1 MTELPEITEAKERV
15 KQVVE
20 IMILADSDLKRVIR
34 KYLNKLTELSLE
46 YADLGKEFTFDA
58 REQLRVEIDTLFGL
72 MQEELLNLINKR
84 SLQASELIQE
94 NEDDIHPFMLLD
106 YKGGNVSSRIS
117 NYLSNIRKE
126 LETYIAIGIVD
137 KLNKD
142 DIVNLYLSNLKHP
155 YKSKEFIDAVN
166 ERGYKT
172 ERIKNKGVTFGVG
185 KYISAFSGLKM
196 LEQDTIYK
204 AYNYSLQ
211 RSWILSG
218 DVIGWYTVR
227 GSNFPCPDI
236 CDPMV
241 KVFHPIN
248 EPYYGYHA
256 RCVCPMIPVK
266 K

>member
-1 MTELPEITEAKERV
+1 MTELPEIIEAKERV

-46 YADLGKEFTFDA
+46 YADLGKDFTFDA
-58 REQLRVEIDTLFGL
+58 RELLRQDIDALFEL
-72 MQEELLNLINKR
+72 MQEELFDLMNQR
-84 SLQASELIQE
+84 SKQASELIE
-94 NEDDIHPFMLLD
+94 EDADETHPFISLN

-137 KLNKD
+137 KLNRD

-155 YKSKEFIDAVN
+155 YKSKEFVDAVN
-166 ERGYKT
+166 EGEYKA

-185 KYISAFSGLKM
+185 KYVSAFSGLKM

-211 RSWILSG
+211 RSWLLSG

-241 KVFHPIN
+241 KVFHPIT
-248 EPYYGYHA
+248 EPYYGYHT